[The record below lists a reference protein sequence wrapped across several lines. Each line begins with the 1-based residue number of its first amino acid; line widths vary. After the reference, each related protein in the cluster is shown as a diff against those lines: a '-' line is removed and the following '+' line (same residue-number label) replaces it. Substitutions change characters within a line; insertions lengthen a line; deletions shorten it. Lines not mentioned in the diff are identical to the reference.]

1 MLINATTNYVPQQ
14 TQRVNRNVGK
24 VENNS
29 SFIRLSAYTMVAM
42 TFAYIGLKVIVLVG
56 I

>member
-1 MLINATTNYVPQQ
+1 MLINATTNYVPQ
-14 TQRVNRNVGK
+14 TQCRVNRNVGK

-29 SFIRLSAYTMVAM
+29 SFIRLSAYTMVAI
-42 TFAYIGLKVIVLVG
+42 TFTYVGLKVMVLVG

>member
-1 MLINATTNYVPQQ
+1 MLINATTKYVPQ
-14 TQRVNRNVGK
+14 TQRRINRNVEK

-29 SFIRLSAYTMVAM
+29 SFIRLSAYAMVTV
-42 TFAYIGLKVIVLVG
+42 TFAYIGFKVMVMAG

>member
-1 MLINATTNYVPQQ
+1 MLINATTNYVPQAQ
-14 TQRVNRNVGK
+14 QRVNHNVGK

-42 TFAYIGLKVIVLVG
+42 TFAYIGFKVIAMAG